1 MGRACS
7 IYDKNRRM
15 MENFLFPLLL
25 ILYPLIGIRQGIDV
39 SDTTYSLAN
48 FQYFTSMEGTW
59 IVATFLAN
67 VAGRCLMALP
77 FGGTLMG
84 MYFYTALI
92 QSGLAV
98 AVYCA
103 LKRKMPAFL
112 VFLGEGI
119 VLVPVGD
126 LIQLSDLS
134 VDDGRNITVICRN
147 PAGKQG
153 TVAWRWDF

>member
-15 MENFLFPLLL
+15 VENFLFPLLL

-39 SDTTYSLAN
+39 LDTTYSLAN

-92 QSGLAV
+92 QSGMAV
-98 AVYCA
+98 VVYCA

-112 VFLGEGI
+112 VFFGEGI
-119 VLVPVGD
+119 ALGLCWCPSVTVVSIITGIVALGVGFIIA
-126 LIQLSDLS
+126 LKL
-134 VDDGRNITVICRN
+134 GE
-147 PAGKQG
+147 
-153 TVAWRWDF
+153 